1 MGFGPA
7 LFGDRFGLAA
17 RRLTDLPPLNGDNL
31 DPRLRGGD
39 LSVQA
44 CADDPQVCYHAVRN
58 LARLGRDIVSQ
69 YWAVLG
75 FGRAPAGPGQQTPRN
90 LLGFKDGIRN
100 VSTQT
105 EYERFV
111 WVADSD

>member
-1 MGFGPA
+1 M
-7 LFGDRFGLAA
+7 
-17 RRLTDLPPLNGDNL
+17 
-31 DPRLRGGD
+31 
-39 LSVQA
+39 QA